1 MGWKPGQSGNPK
13 GRPTKGKAISEEM
26 RRLLQGQAP
35 GTKQTNLAV
44 LVAKLVEMA
53 LAGQLDAI
61 KYICD
66 RLEGRPPQA
75 VELSGDKAR
84 PLHITYV
91 RGSEQGDKEA

>member
-1 MGWKPGQSGNPK
+1 M
-13 GRPTKGKAISEEM
+13 
-26 RRLLQGQAP
+26 
-35 GTKQTNLAV
+35 
-44 LVAKLVEMA
+44 AKLVEMA